1 MLVLIIEVSFLS
13 RRSMSISRNRKMK

>member
-13 RRSMSISRNRKMK
+13 SRSMSISRNRKMK